1 MDSEIRTVG
10 NIDQV
15 SGDIL
20 EAFDYGALGH
30 IHKPMK
36 VGKDCYR
43 YCGTPLACSVSEAGQ
58 QKGIILAELGEK
70 GTEVK
75 ISVLPLEPLRRIRV
89 IREVL
94 KEVLDQGCGDY
105 VSAVLTDRVDLD
117 VIDMQDRMRHAF
129 PNLLE
134 IRRGDGA
141 KSGIQG
147 RNGCGGRS
155 ERSLRSLLFLF

>member
-1 MDSEIRTVG
+1 
-10 NIDQV
+10 
-15 SGDIL
+15 
-20 EAFDYGALGH
+20 
-30 IHKPMK
+30 MK

-58 QKGIILAELGEK
+58 QKGIVLAELGEK

-89 IREVL
+89 IRGSL

-105 VSAVLTDRVDLD
+105 VSVVLTDRVDLD

-129 PNLLE
+129 P
-134 IRRGDGA
+134 ICWRSGGRRSE
-141 KSGIQG
+141 SGIQG

>member
-1 MDSEIRTVG
+1 
-10 NIDQV
+10 
-15 SGDIL
+15 
-20 EAFDYGALGH
+20 
-30 IHKPMK
+30 MK

-89 IREVL
+89 IRGSL

-134 IRRGDGA
+134 IRRETERKA
-141 KSGIQG
+141 EY
-147 RNGCGGRS
+147 REENGCGGRS